1 MPCSLLCCPVF
12 RTLFCL
18 PTSFL
23 AEILFIQMIFKLIKY
38 QQEMF
43 DNEGER
49 TLADAIFFE
58 IFPN

>member
-1 MPCSLLCCPVF
+1 MLSIVLPRISHALL
-12 RTLFCL
+12 
-18 PTSFL
+18 SSNIFL
-23 AEILFIQMIFKLIKY
+23 VEILFIQMIFKLIKY